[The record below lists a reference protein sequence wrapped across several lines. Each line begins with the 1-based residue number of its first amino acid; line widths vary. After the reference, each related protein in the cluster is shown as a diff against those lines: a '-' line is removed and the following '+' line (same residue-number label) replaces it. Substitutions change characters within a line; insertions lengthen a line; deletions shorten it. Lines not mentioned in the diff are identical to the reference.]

1 MTVAPQFL
9 AAIHMPREVIFG
21 FLVALAIVL
30 ALTPA
35 IGSLARRAGIVD
47 EPGERRLNEL
57 PIPRLG
63 GIALFFAIFVPSLA
77 FLDLS
82 RPQRA
87 ILIGAGIATV
97 VGAIDDARSLVWWQK
112 LSGQTLA
119 AGVTAGLGVYV
130 DHFTV
135 PVLGV
140 GALPKGVG
148 IALTILWIVAIMNM
162 VNFLDGLD
170 GLAAGVC
177 AISALTFSLIALSL
191 DRAQPAILSAIVFG
205 AALGFLRHNFYPAR
219 IFMGDSG
226 ALLLGFVLA
235 AISVEGL
242 LKTAAAVALAFPL
255 LVLAIPIID
264 TSFVVAKRIKHG
276 KPIYSAD
283 RFHLHHRF
291 IDRGFSQRQA
301 VLTMYVWCATLAGA
315 ALATRFLAP
324 HAHGRWQLWPSVV
337 DGADRARRARR
348 LRLHRL
354 RARDRQGRES
364 AHPAAKKGGRAGT
377 SLCLSLARRLIQSR
391 LEAAA
396 NQSRFDLSP
405 RLGHRGRAVSSFR
418 LRWLEREE
426 KGEAGFRA
434 RRHELASEGL
444 PAAGSHGASSYLLCW
459 RPVGNQHGVFL
470 RVEGGEKTT
479 LPLAPPGP
487 TPTAKYAG
495 RAGHWYWAAL
505 SPDGTRFLAQWSGEC
520 EVPTAFFVSL
530 AGGKPIPVTGESD
543 WAKSPNTMAYGWTP
557 DGRAIVFIPTKP
569 ACGTGIFRPGI
580 YLVAESCRRELIWAG
595 NEPPARL
602 ERSLEP
608 RTVARLKTILGPSS
622 AK

>member
-1 MTVAPQFL
+1 MPLLSLPL

-21 FLVALAIVL
+21 FLVSLAIVL

-63 GIALFFAIFVPSLA
+63 GIALFFAIFVPALA

-82 RPQRA
+82 RPLRA
-87 ILIGAGIATV
+87 ILLGAAIATV

-112 LSGQTLA
+112 LSGQALA

-140 GALPKGVG
+140 GALPKWLG
-148 IALTILWIVAIMNM
+148 ITLTIVWIVAIMNM

-177 AISALTFSLIALSL
+177 AISAVTFCLIALSL

-255 LVLAIPIID
+255 LVLAIPILD

-291 IDRGFSQRQA
+291 LDRGFTQRQA
-301 VLTMYVWCATLAGA
+301 VLTMYLWCASLAGA

-324 HAHGRWQLWPSVV
+324 HAHGRWQLWPTIVDAVIGLSVLAASTYIV
-337 DGADRARRARR
+337 YVLEIVKVTSPRARRRAKALEGERR
-348 LRLHRL
+348 
-354 RARDRQGRES
+354 S
-364 AHPAAKKGGRAGT
+364 A
-377 SLCLSLARRLIQSR
+377 
-391 LEAAA
+391 
-396 NQSRFDLSP
+396 
-405 RLGHRGRAVSSFR
+405 
-418 LRWLEREE
+418 
-426 KGEAGFRA
+426 
-434 RRHELASEGL
+434 
-444 PAAGSHGASSYLLCW
+444 
-459 RPVGNQHGVFL
+459 
-470 RVEGGEKTT
+470 
-479 LPLAPPGP
+479 
-487 TPTAKYAG
+487 
-495 RAGHWYWAAL
+495 
-505 SPDGTRFLAQWSGEC
+505 
-520 EVPTAFFVSL
+520 
-530 AGGKPIPVTGESD
+530 
-543 WAKSPNTMAYGWTP
+543 
-557 DGRAIVFIPTKP
+557 
-569 ACGTGIFRPGI
+569 
-580 YLVAESCRRELIWAG
+580 
-595 NEPPARL
+595 
-602 ERSLEP
+602 
-608 RTVARLKTILGPSS
+608 
-622 AK
+622 

>member
-1 MTVAPQFL
+1 MTVAPQLL

-21 FLVALAIVL
+21 FLLALAIVL

-47 EPGERRLNEL
+47 EPGGRRLNEL

-63 GIALFFAIFVPSLA
+63 GIALFFAIFVPALA

-82 RPQRA
+82 KPQRA

-97 VGAIDDARSLVWWQK
+97 VGAIDDIRSLVWWQK
-112 LSGQTLA
+112 LSGQALA

-130 DHFTV
+130 DHFTF
-135 PVLGV
+135 PLIGV
-140 GALPKGVG
+140 GVLPKWLG

-177 AISALTFSLIALSL
+177 AISAVTFCLIALSL

-291 IDRGFSQRQA
+291 LDRGFTQRQA
-301 VLTMYVWCATLAGA
+301 VLTMYLWCATLAGA
-315 ALATRFLAP
+315 AIATRFLAP
-324 HAHGRWQLWPSVV
+324 HAHGRWQPWQTF
-337 DGADRARRARR
+337 ADALIGLAVLAASAYIVYVLEIVKVSSPRARRRR
-348 LRLHRL
+348 
-354 RARDRQGRES
+354 RAAEQERRS
-364 AHPAAKKGGRAGT
+364 A
-377 SLCLSLARRLIQSR
+377 
-391 LEAAA
+391 
-396 NQSRFDLSP
+396 
-405 RLGHRGRAVSSFR
+405 
-418 LRWLEREE
+418 
-426 KGEAGFRA
+426 
-434 RRHELASEGL
+434 
-444 PAAGSHGASSYLLCW
+444 
-459 RPVGNQHGVFL
+459 
-470 RVEGGEKTT
+470 
-479 LPLAPPGP
+479 
-487 TPTAKYAG
+487 
-495 RAGHWYWAAL
+495 
-505 SPDGTRFLAQWSGEC
+505 
-520 EVPTAFFVSL
+520 
-530 AGGKPIPVTGESD
+530 
-543 WAKSPNTMAYGWTP
+543 
-557 DGRAIVFIPTKP
+557 
-569 ACGTGIFRPGI
+569 
-580 YLVAESCRRELIWAG
+580 
-595 NEPPARL
+595 
-602 ERSLEP
+602 
-608 RTVARLKTILGPSS
+608 
-622 AK
+622 